1 MTKATAVAIDDYFN
15 KRNNNVIMVVVVVQ
29 WSSYLPSAPSSN
41 LLKFNSLSV
50 KMLFGKDKILSVP
63 SKKFKSRVCIVA
75 FNSRNRNSMSS
86 ANFIVVMIFFAE
98 K

>member
-1 MTKATAVAIDDYFN
+1 MVDKAKKNDQWTNRATQVTKATAVAIDDYFN

-50 KMLFGKDKILSVP
+50 KMLFGKDKKDAVFGPIEH
-63 SKKFKSRVCIVA
+63 IT
-75 FNSRNRNSMSS
+75 
-86 ANFIVVMIFFAE
+86 
-98 K
+98 